1 MLRNSKFDLVFSELF
16 DTCAPGIW
24 KLIGINNFVV
34 VSATGMM
41 PTHYNI
47 IGMPTYAS
55 FMPGGLTPYSDKMTF
70 MERLTNLNIELFLQ
84 LLGYKIDTWYWK
96 LFNEKY
102 PGFPTLLQLYEERVA
117 LIMINVNEFTETPRP
132 TTNMVKYIGGS
143 ALRDP
148 KPLTEDLSKLLDKNS
163 VTVLFSM
170 GSLVQ
175 SKDMPDWLKRDV
187 TEAFASFPNVTF
199 IWKYESDN
207 YNDEFRKHPNIHP
220 MKWIPQIDLL
230 GLTTLMRTSFTQMHL
245 GKPMIVIP
253 MFADQQLNSKNVI
266 RNGIGIVLERHLL
279 NKQTLT
285 DALRQVIGNR
295 EISRKVALVASL
307 LDGRPKQYRQDIARW
322 AKIIIEHG
330 QMDHLKLYS
339 RKLNWI
345 QYYCID
351 VIVFELSVVVL
362 VISLIIWIVSR
373 IFIYVCAK
381 KLKTD

>member
-24 KLIGINNFVV
+24 KLIGINNFII

-70 MERLTNLNIELFLQ
+70 MERLTNLNIELFFQ

-102 PGFPTLLQLYEERVA
+102 PGFPTLPQLYEERVA

-175 SKDMPDWLKRDV
+175 SKDMPDWLKRADPRLSV
-187 TEAFASFPNVTF
+187 F
-199 IWKYESDN
+199 ITHGGMNSILE
-207 YNDEFRKHPNIHP
+207 
-220 MKWIPQIDLL
+220 
-230 GLTTLMRTSFTQMHL
+230 GMHL

-285 DALRQVIGNR
+285 GALRQVIGNR

-307 LDGRPKQYRQDIARW
+307 LDGRPKQYRQDIAKW
-322 AKIIIEHG
+322 AKIITEHG
-330 QMDHLKLYS
+330 QLDHLKLYS

-362 VISLIIWIVSR
+362 VISPVIWILLR
-373 IFIYVCAK
+373 IFTYLCARK
-381 KLKTD
+381 VKTD